1 MITICD
7 VKQILSNRDS
17 CRIAQLTSA
26 LWRVIQITIIE
37 RDTLARTV
45 SVFTIISTI
54 RYGLCVNY

>member
-17 CRIAQLTSA
+17 CRIVQLTSA